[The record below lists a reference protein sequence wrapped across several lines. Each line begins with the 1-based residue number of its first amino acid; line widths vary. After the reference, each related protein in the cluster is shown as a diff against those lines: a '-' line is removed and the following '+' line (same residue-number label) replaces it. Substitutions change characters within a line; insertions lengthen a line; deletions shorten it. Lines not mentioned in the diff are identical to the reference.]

1 MSLLRDRELASAFD
15 HAAAAY
21 DRLVAVNPGYHSQL
35 RRSARRL
42 AARTP
47 RSAAPRVLDLGCGTG
62 ASTAALARAL
72 PGARITAADASAG
85 MLERARARAREATRS
100 PARSQSGS
108 GSRSRS
114 QSGSGTWSRPWSGS
128 GSRAE
133 RWPDGVEFVHAPA
146 EELADAGVHG
156 PFDAVFAAYLF
167 RNVAAPDAVLSA
179 VRRLLAPGGVL
190 GVHEYTLTGAWA
202 HRALWTA
209 VCRGVVVP
217 AGSLY
222 GDGRLYRHLW
232 RSVREF
238 DTAAAFAA
246 RLRGAGFAGVRVL
259 PVTGWQWGVVHT
271 FLARAPYG
279 AAPHEE
285 RAASEAPEAYEPPGP
300 QKPAE
305 SQEPPETPQS

>member
-1 MSLLRDRELASAFD
+1 MHLLRDRELASAFD

-35 RRSARRL
+35 RRSARLL

-47 RSAAPRVLDLGCGTG
+47 GSLRTARSPGPPRSYGSGTAATAVPRVLDLGCGTG

-72 PGARITAADASAG
+72 PGAHITAADASAG
-85 MLERARARAREATRS
+85 MLERARAK
-100 PARSQSGS
+100 P
-108 GSRSRS
+108 
-114 QSGSGTWSRPWSGS
+114 
-128 GSRAE
+128 
-133 RWPDGVEFVHAPA
+133 WPDGVEFVHTPA
-146 EELADAGVHG
+146 ENLAEAGVTG

-167 RNVAAPDAVLSA
+167 RNVAAPDAVLPSL
-179 VRRLLAPGGVL
+179 RRLLVPGGVL

-217 AGSLY
+217 AGTLC
-222 GDGRLYRHLW
+222 GDGGLYRHLW

-238 DTAAAFAA
+238 DTAAVFAA
-246 RLRGAGFAGVRVL
+246 RLRRAGFAAVRVL

-271 FLARAPYG
+271 FLAQAPY
-279 AAPHEE
+279 AAPEKT
-285 RAASEAPEAYEPPGP
+285 SEGRT
-300 QKPAE
+300 Q
-305 SQEPPETPQS
+305 